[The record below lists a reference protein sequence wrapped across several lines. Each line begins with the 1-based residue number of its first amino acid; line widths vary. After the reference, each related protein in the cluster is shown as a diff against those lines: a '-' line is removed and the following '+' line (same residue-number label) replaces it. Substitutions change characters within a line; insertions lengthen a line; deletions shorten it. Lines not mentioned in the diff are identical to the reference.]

1 MRKLRLVLILALMPT
16 LGSAQVLYGT
26 LVGNVTDQTGAPI
39 PKAKVEAFNTSNGQL
54 KSASTDDRG
63 AYFFNDLQTGSY
75 KVTIASAAF
84 GKMQQ
89 ENLRINANT
98 TVRFDAAMSVAAVN
112 ESVTVADNASV
123 LKTDKADVSAQ
134 LARQQITDLPVGAGR
149 NFQNLYKTIPGFSPP
164 AEAHSDA
171 GNPQRSMVSNV
182 NGVSFSNHCCPKQ
195 AQKLRPVLQ
204 TGAWRLRNCDFEVEV
219 YVCELASPVQEGKRP
234 R

>member
-1 MRKLRLVLILALMPT
+1 MTKFMMFLILALMPT
-16 LGSAQVLYGT
+16 LASAQVLYGT

-39 PKAKVEAFNTSNGQL
+39 PNAKVEALNTSNGQL
-54 KSASTDDRG
+54 KTATTDDRG
-63 AYFFNDLQTGSY
+63 AYFFNDLQTGTY

-89 ENLRINANT
+89 ENMRINANT

-134 LARQQITDLPVGAGR
+134 LARQQITDLPVGSGR

-182 NGVSFSNHCCPKQ
+182 NGVSFSNSTT
-195 AQKLRPVLQ
+195 V
-204 TGAWRLRNCDFEVEV
+204 
-219 YVCELASPVQEGKRP
+219 ASGKIRVS